1 MDNIFNMLL
10 STKIDQKFLR
20 KSSTR
25 VRDIVTDLPI
35 FENTTDR
42 LEKAKRRGK
51 SQNWIFFVIFLSI
64 TVYIHVQ

>member
-1 MDNIFNMLL
+1 MDDIFNMLL
-10 STKIDQKFLR
+10 STKIDKKFSI

-42 LEKAKRRGK
+42 VEKAKRRGK
-51 SQNWIFFVIFLSI
+51 NQNWIYS
-64 TVYIHVQ
+64 